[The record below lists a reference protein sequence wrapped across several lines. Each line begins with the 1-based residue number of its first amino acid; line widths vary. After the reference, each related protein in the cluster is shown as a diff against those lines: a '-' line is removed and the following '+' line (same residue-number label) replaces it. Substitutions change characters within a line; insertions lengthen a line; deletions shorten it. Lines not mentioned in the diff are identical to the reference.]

1 MEAPSRR
8 GAIAAGLAAVRQRLA
23 RSLER
28 AGRPPA
34 SVRLIAISKTHPAED
49 VRAAFAAGQTEFG
62 ENRVQEALEKI
73 ERTADIPVTWH
84 LVGHLQSNKARKA
97 AGSFACIQ
105 SIDSADLLRRVDAS
119 AAEAG
124 RRPELFVQ
132 VDLAGEPAK
141 HGAPSDAWL
150 PIFEAAAACRAARV
164 GGLMLLPPFLEDPED
179 ARPYFRRLRELRD
192 ELAGRGVP
200 AEMLREL
207 SMGMSHDFET
217 AVEEGAT
224 VIRVG
229 TAIFGERGREVE

>member
-1 MEAPSRR
+1 MEVPSRR
-8 GAIAAGLAAVRQRLA
+8 DAIAAGLAAVRRRLA
-23 RSLER
+23 RTLER
-28 AGRPPA
+28 AGRPTG
-34 SVRLIAISKTHPAED
+34 SVRLIAISKTRSADD

-73 ERTADIPVTWH
+73 GLTADIPLTWH

-97 AGSFACIQ
+97 AGTFACIQ
-105 SIDSADLLRRVDAS
+105 SIDSADLLRHVDAS

-132 VDLAGEPAK
+132 VDLAGEPTK
-141 HGAPSDAWL
+141 HGASSDAWM

-164 GGLMLLPPFLEDPED
+164 GGLMLLPPFTEDPGD

-200 AEMLREL
+200 AEMLCEL

-229 TAIFGERGREVE
+229 TAIFGEREVG